1 MTKVGAGSWESAVT
15 TARGNFPANNG
26 LCNVYTMVKI
36 ETDTMLI
43 CIGFLL
49 TETSIYNVL
58 FLTYSLVLRM

>member
-49 TETSIYNVL
+49 SDIGVFN
-58 FLTYSLVLRM
+58 SLNFICLCCNNT